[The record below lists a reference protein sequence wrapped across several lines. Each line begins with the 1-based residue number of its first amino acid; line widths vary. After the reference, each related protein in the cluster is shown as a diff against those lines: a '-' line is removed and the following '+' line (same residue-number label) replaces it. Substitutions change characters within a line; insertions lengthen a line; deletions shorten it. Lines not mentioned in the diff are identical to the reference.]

1 MGHLVLYLGLNF
13 QRNMEQTYDNPLR
26 GQQYICQW
34 GRTIYGLVRLL
45 RSDIA
50 WVVIDLFR
58 LYMLKWKGQ

>member
-26 GQQYICQW
+26 GQQYICHG

-50 WVVIDLFR
+50 WIVIDLFS